1 MLLRNF
7 ILKII
12 LTTVLLMILALFSL

>member
-1 MLLRNF
+1 VRNF

-12 LTTVLLMILALFSL
+12 QMPPGL